1 MDFKLY
7 KPGFILFAISV
18 IAGLLLAV
26 VFQVTKEPIAIAA
39 EAAAQEAMAAVLP
52 AATEFK
58 DTTANYTLSGT
69 VYSVNEGLD
78 ASGAVVGYIVGVA
91 PSGYG
96 GPVKT
101 LVSFNLEG
109 VIQDIEVVEMAETPG
124 LGALATESWFSDQ
137 YMNKTAP
144 LEVVKGITPE
154 TAGETEISA
163 ITGST
168 ITTKAVTDGVNEASD
183 FYNANLKGG
192 N

>member
-7 KPGFILFAISV
+7 KPGFILFTISV

-39 EAAAQEAMAAVLP
+39 EAAAQEAMAGVLP
-52 AATEFK
+52 TATEFV
-58 DTTANYTLSGT
+58 DVTADYTLSGT
-69 VYSVNEGLD
+69 VYSVNEGKD
-78 ASGAVVGYIVGVA
+78 ASGTVGYIVGVA

-101 LVSFNLEG
+101 LVAFNGDG
-109 VIQDIEVVEMAETPG
+109 VIQDIQVVEMSETPG
-124 LGALATESWFSDQ
+124 LGALASEEWFSNQ
-137 YMNKTAP
+137 YMGKTAP
-144 LEVVKGITPE
+144 LDVVKGKTPD
-154 TAGETEISA
+154 TTGETEISA

-168 ITTKAVTDGVNEASD
+168 ITTSAVTDGVNEASD
-183 FYNANLKGG
+183 FFNNNLKGG